1 MSRRPT
7 SVAAPGLEA
16 ALSAWFA
23 AHGGLISRAEA
34 ERLGLTPG
42 QISRR
47 VTSGVWVRLYPGVF
61 RLAGVPQTPLTRL
74 RGALLVGGSDAVASH
89 HAAAWVYGLC
99 DDPPAEP
106 VITVPR
112 ARIVRVPGLRA
123 VRSSHPFHT
132 VVRRGVPCTDP
143 TRTILDCASETTADR
158 LDALVDQAVARKV
171 IGVATLTRATAAA
184 PAPAHHYH
192 PGRALLAQRLAARGV
207 AGSPNPSVLESRTA
221 RLMHRHRIP
230 TPKAEVTWGPGGRY
244 RLDFAYPG
252 LRLVIEVDGRVAHL
266 TPEKQRHDNRRGNAL
281 NRAGWTVLH
290 YDWWEITTDAD
301 RVAREIADTYRDLA
315 AA

>member
-1 MSRRPT
+1 MLRRCT
-7 SVAAPGLEA
+7 WETAPGLEA

-23 AHGGLISRAEA
+23 AHGGVISRAEA

-47 VTSGVWVRLYPGVF
+47 VTSGLWARLYPGVF
-61 RLAGVPQTPLTRL
+61 RLAGVPETPITRL
-74 RGALLVGGSDAVASH
+74 RGALLVGGSEAVASH
-89 HAAAWVYGLC
+89 LSAAWVYGMC

-112 ARIVRVPGLRA
+112 NRTVRVDGLRA

-132 VVRRGVPCTDP
+132 VVRRGAPCTDP
-143 TRTILDCASETTADR
+143 TRTILDCAGATTADG
-158 LDALVDQAVARKV
+158 LDALVDQAVARKIV
-171 IGVATLTRATAAA
+171 RLDTLERSATASAT
-184 PAPAHHYH
+184 HRHH

-207 AGSPNPSVLESRTA
+207 AGSPSPSVLESRTA
-221 RLMHRHRIP
+221 RLLHRHRIP
-230 TPKAEVTWGPGGRY
+230 TPKAEVSWGPGGRY
-244 RLDFAYPG
+244 RLDFAYPR

-290 YDWWEITTDAD
+290 YDWWEIAYEAE

>member
-7 SVAAPGLEA
+7 WKTAPALEA

-23 AHGGLISRAEA
+23 AHGGVISRAQG

-61 RLAGVPQTPLTRL
+61 RLAGLPGTPITRL

-99 DDPPAEP
+99 DEPPTEP

-112 ARIVRVPGLRA
+112 GRTVRVAGLRA
-123 VRSSHPFHT
+123 VRTRRPFHT

-143 TRTILDCASETTADR
+143 TRTIFDCASENTADR
-158 LDALVDQAVARKV
+158 LDALVDRAVARKV
-171 IGVATLTRATAAA
+171 IGISTLTRATTG
-184 PAPAHHYH
+184 APAHGYH

-221 RLMHRHRIP
+221 RLLHRYRIP
-230 TPKAEVTWGPGGRY
+230 TPKAEVSWGPAGRY
-244 RLDFAYPG
+244 RLDFAYPR

-266 TPEKQRHDNRRGNAL
+266 TPEKQRYDNRRGNAL

-290 YDWWEITTDAD
+290 YDWWEITYEAD
-301 RVAREIADTYRDLA
+301 RVAREIADTYRGLA